1 MPPAK
6 GIPAGRAFVELFA
19 DSSKLVRGLKRAS
32 AKLKAFGARVREI
45 GLRMAKVTAALFAPI
60 GILSIKAASA
70 AEETQSRFEQVF
82 RDQAAAAGRFADAVA
97 EAVGRSRYA
106 IRDALSTFQS
116 FFTGMGFDAAKS
128 RELSQ
133 QLQSLALDFASFHNI
148 ADDEA
153 VGRFIS
159 ALSGSSE
166 VLDRFG
172 INIKQAALQQELLRM
187 GIRKSWQEVTEQEKA
202 LARLNVITRAMGD
215 QGAVG
220 DAVRTAG
227 SFANRMKALKG
238 QLHDTAVEIGRG
250 LLPAVTPLVRKVAA
264 AAKAFADWA
273 RQNKALVGTIFKV
286 AAGVIGVGLALAV
299 LGTAIRGFGI
309 ILAGFA
315 AALKLAIGLL
325 AVAKLS
331 VLALLSPIGLV
342 IAAVATLA
350 AAVLV
355 ATGAMGKL
363 LRWLGD
369 RWRDLK
375 DEALEAYDGIAAA
388 LASGDIALAA
398 KILWL
403 TLKMWWIKGTNA
415 LGRVWREFLHDW
427 RVFGITVWH
436 GLKDDLE
443 DLWHGLS
450 VAWIET
456 TAFLSKTWTRFC
468 GGVSKAWHWTGNKI
482 QKAWNW
488 LKSQFDSDFD
498 REAANRA
505 ADQAWEAKK
514 REIESETQA
523 ALASR
528 EAERERD
535 RRIETKTHERRKQQ
549 IKRDYERAIVDLQK
563 EHDSKLKAA
572 EDDLAAAKDEWR
584 KAIAA
589 ARKRREAGEPPG
601 MPGMPGMPEAAGGA
615 GAFADAM
622 RAQQQRTETRGAFNP
637 FALRFFDRGAVNIQE
652 RTAKAAEEI
661 LREARDI
668 NRNTTTGAVFE

>member
-1 MPPAK
+1 MTASRA
-6 GIPAGRAFVELFA
+6 IRAGRAYVELFA
-19 DSSKLVRGLKRAS
+19 DSSKLVRGLRRAS

-60 GILSIKAASA
+60 GILSIKAASD

-116 FFTGMGFDAAKS
+116 FFTGLGFDAAKS

-187 GIRKSWQEVTEQEKA
+187 GLRKSWQEVTEQEKA
-202 LARLNVITRAMGD
+202 LARLNVIARAMGD

-264 AAKAFADWA
+264 AAKAFAEWA
-273 RQNKALVGTIFKV
+273 RRNKALVGTIFKV

-325 AVAKLS
+325 GLAKVA
-331 VLALLSPIGLV
+331 VLALLTPIGLV
-342 IAAVATLA
+342 IAAVAALA

-375 DEALEAYDGIAAA
+375 DEALAAYDGIAAA

-403 TLKMWWIKGTNA
+403 TLKVWWLKGVRS
-415 LGRVWREFLHDW
+415 LLEVWLKFKHKFLEIAYAAW
-427 RVFGITVWH
+427 YGLKAGLETIWH
-436 GLKDDLE
+436 GLT
-443 DLWHGLS
+443 

-468 GGVSKAWHWTGNKI
+468 GGVSRAWHWTGNKL
-482 QKAWNW
+482 QRAWNW

-498 REAANRA
+498 RAAANRA
-505 ADQAWEAKK
+505 ADEAWAAKK
-514 REIESETQA
+514 REIEAETQA
-523 ALASR
+523 ALEER
-528 EAERERD
+528 EGQRERERKSET
-535 RRIETKTHERRKQQ
+535 RLHQQRIRQ
-549 IKRDYERAIVDLQK
+549 IASDYERAREGLEEEYDTRIG
-563 EHDSKLKAA
+563 EA
-572 EDDLAAAKDEWR
+572 EDKLQAAKDEWR

-601 MPGMPGMPEAAGGA
+601 APGMPEAAGGA
-615 GAFADAM
+615 GAFADAV
-622 RAQQQRTETRGAFNP
+622 RAQERRTEARGTFNP
-637 FALRFFDRGAVNIQE
+637 FALRFFDRGAVNVQE
-652 RTAKAAEEI
+652 RTAKAAEDI

-668 NRNTTTGAVFE
+668 NRNTATGAVFE